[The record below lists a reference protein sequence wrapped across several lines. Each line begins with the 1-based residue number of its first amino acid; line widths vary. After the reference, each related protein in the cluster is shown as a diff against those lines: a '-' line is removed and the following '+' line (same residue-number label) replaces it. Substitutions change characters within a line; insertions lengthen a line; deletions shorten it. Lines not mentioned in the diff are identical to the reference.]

1 VYKTVDVLKGNS
13 VADDDIPKLTK
24 TGYTFLGWGYNDTAS
39 PPNVIP
45 VNSGTAITASL
56 VLSPQWYTGTPPDVV
71 IGDGTA
77 GNLATTLMTK
87 ILGAAAGTS
96 VVANGGTITQT
107 GGIWTLRLSEISPIW
122 FAAKTITF
130 TFNYTSCSAAGTIG
144 HNWKTGNLWTDN
156 TDAAPTEGGQ
166 YPSVVNGTK
175 AYTFNISA
183 LSKGGLSSQTSG
195 SGGTYTFEITKVELK
210 F

>member
-24 TGYTFLGWGYNDTAS
+24 TGYTFLGWGYNDTAT

-45 VNSGTAITASL
+45 VNSGTAITANL
-56 VLSPQWYTGTPPDVV
+56 ILSPQWYTGTPPDVV
-71 IGDGTA
+71 IGDGTT

-87 ILGAAAGTS
+87 ILGASPGSTVVDNGNGTF
-96 VVANGGTITQT
+96 TQT
-107 GGIWTLRLSEISPIW
+107 DGIWTLRLSEISPIW

-130 TFNYTSCSAAGTIG
+130 TFNYTAGASG
-144 HNWKTGNLWTDN
+144 AHNWKTGNLWTDN

-166 YPSVVNGTK
+166 YPAVPSAGGMK

-183 LSKGGLSSQTSG
+183 LSKGGLSSQTN
-195 SGGTYTFEITKVELK
+195 GTTNYTFEIVKVELK